1 MAKEEKKS
9 GFNITR
15 ERMIQ
20 LLNEDLA
27 GEYQAVIAYT
37 VYSQVLKG
45 AAYTDIA
52 RELEAHAGEELAHA
66 IKIAKQID
74 YLGGMPGVTPKPV
87 KTSND
92 PVEMLRADLE
102 NERETVGRYRE
113 RIRQAEV
120 MGEFALS
127 ETLRAIIVQEQE
139 HEIDLAAALG
149 IDVPPAKSPAD
160 KKWSKPNDEQSCL
173 KAINP
178 ATLTNRNVRRHTSK
192 PATRKRGSARKPQE
206 HGPGPP

>member
-1 MAKEEKKS
+1 MPKPKTT
-9 GFNITR
+9 GGLNITR
-15 ERMIQ
+15 KQMIE

-27 GEYQAVIAYT
+27 GEYQAIIAYT

-45 AAYTDIA
+45 AAYSDIA

-74 YLGGMPGVTPKPV
+74 YLGGMPGVLAKPV

-92 PVEMLRADLE
+92 PIEMLRADLE

-113 RIRQAEV
+113 RIRQAEA

-139 HEIDLAAALG
+139 HEIDLSAALD
-149 IDVPPAKSPAD
+149 INVPLP
-160 KKWSKPNDEQSCL
+160 
-173 KAINP
+173 INP
-178 ATLTNRNVRRHTSK
+178 PDKSNRRSQLKHSQPSK
-192 PATRKRGSARKPQE
+192 NSSLL
-206 HGPGPP
+206 

>member
-1 MAKEEKKS
+1 MAKIEIKTEL
-9 GFNITR
+9 NITR

-27 GEYQAVIAYT
+27 GEYQAIIAYT

-52 RELEAHAGEELAHA
+52 RVLEAHAGAELAHA

-87 KTSND
+87 KTTAD

-102 NERETVGRYRE
+102 NERETIGRYRE
-113 RIRQAEV
+113 RIHQAEA

-127 ETLRAIIVQEQE
+127 ETLRAIIV
-139 HEIDLAAALG
+139 
-149 IDVPPAKSPAD
+149 
-160 KKWSKPNDEQSCL
+160 
-173 KAINP
+173 
-178 ATLTNRNVRRHTSK
+178 
-192 PATRKRGSARKPQE
+192 
-206 HGPGPP
+206 

>member
-1 MAKEEKKS
+1 MVWVGGYVKEYIMAKEDIKS
-9 GFNITR
+9 ELNITR

-27 GEYQAVIAYT
+27 GEYQAIIAYT

-45 AAYTDIA
+45 AEYTDIA

-74 YLGGMPGVTPKPV
+74 YLGGMPGVQPKSV

-113 RIRQAEV
+113 RIRQAEA

-139 HEIDLAAALG
+139 HEIDLSAALG
-149 IDVPPAKSPAD
+149 INVPLPKNPVV
-160 KKWSKPNDEQSCL
+160 KK
-173 KAINP
+173 
-178 ATLTNRNVRRHTSK
+178 TLEPK
-192 PATRKRGSARKPQE
+192 
-206 HGPGPP
+206 

>member
-1 MAKEEKKS
+1 MAKEEIKS
-9 GFNITR
+9 GINITR

-27 GEYQAVIAYT
+27 GEYQAIIAYT

-52 RELEAHAGEELAHA
+52 GELELHAAEELQHA

-74 YLGGMPGVTPKPV
+74 YLGGMPVVTPKPV

-102 NERETVGRYRE
+102 NERETVWRYRE
-113 RIRQAEV
+113 RIQQAEA
-120 MGEFALS
+120 MGEF
-127 ETLRAIIVQEQE
+127 
-139 HEIDLAAALG
+139 
-149 IDVPPAKSPAD
+149 
-160 KKWSKPNDEQSCL
+160 
-173 KAINP
+173 
-178 ATLTNRNVRRHTSK
+178 
-192 PATRKRGSARKPQE
+192 
-206 HGPGPP
+206 

>member
-1 MAKEEKKS
+1 MKDQGQVDRKKLA
-9 GFNITR
+9 
-15 ERMIQ
+15 E
-20 LLNEDLA
+20 LLNDDLA
-27 GEYQAVIAYT
+27 REYQAIIAYT

-52 RELEAHAGEELAHA
+52 RELEKHAGEELAHA

-74 YLGGMPGVTPKPV
+74 YLGGMPAVAPKPV
-87 KTSND
+87 KTSTD

-113 RIRQAEV
+113 RIRQVEA

-139 HEIDLAAALG
+139 HEIDLSTALG
-149 IDVPPAKSPAD
+149 IVVPEAKEEED
-160 KKWSKPNDEQSCL
+160 
-173 KAINP
+173 
-178 ATLTNRNVRRHTSK
+178 
-192 PATRKRGSARKPQE
+192 RGN
-206 HGPGPP
+206 GPGRSRINTPHPVEAV